1 MLEESQSGNAAR
13 ADAIVL
19 GAGIVGT
26 SVALHLAKRG
36 LRTVLI
42 DRRGPGEET
51 SYGNAGIVEGN
62 TIFPHTFP
70 GDLSAL
76 MRVAFKRASGT
87 NYHLG
92 FLPRVAPWLLAFRR
106 ASRPE
111 RLLDTARTMRPLFAR
126 AVAEHE
132 TLLAESGASHYLR
145 KTGWLKLFR
154 SDGGFASTATERGV
168 ARDWGIAHRVLDVD
182 EARALEPNLM
192 PVFRHALHW
201 TGAASLSNPLAVT
214 RAFATRFQALGGRV
228 LQADARTLER
238 VAGEWQVGGVRAPQI
253 VVALGPWSLDLLKP
267 LGLTF
272 PLAIKRGYHMHYRL
286 QGNATLQRPV
296 VDVENGYCVAPMEQ
310 GFRIT
315 TGAEFAARDA
325 APTPVQL
332 DRLMPAA
339 KQLFLLGEKID
350 AQPWMGRRPCFA
362 DSRPIIGRAP
372 GQSGLWL
379 AFGHGHSG
387 LTLGP
392 VTGRLLGEMIA
403 GETPFCDPVPYG
415 PERFA
420 A

>member
-1 MLEESQSGNAAR
+1 MLEKSHTEPGS

-36 LRTVLI
+36 LSVVLV
-42 DRRGPGEET
+42 DQRGPGEET

-62 TIFPHTFP
+62 TIFPHAFP
-70 GDLSAL
+70 KDLPAL
-76 MRVAFKRASGT
+76 LRVALKRASGT
-87 NYHLG
+87 NYHLD

-106 ASRPE
+106 ASSPE
-111 RLLDTARTMRPLFAR
+111 HLLDTARTMRPLFAR

-132 TLLAESGASHYLR
+132 ALLAESGASHYLR
-145 KTGWLKLFR
+145 KTGWLKLLR
-154 SDGGFASTATERGV
+154 SDGGFASTAAERSV
-168 ARDWGIAHRVLDVD
+168 ARDWGIEHRVLDVD
-182 EARALEPNLM
+182 EARALEPSLM
-192 PVFRHALHW
+192 PAFRHALHW

-214 RAFATRFQALGGRV
+214 RAYAARFQALGGRV
-228 LQADARTLER
+228 LKADARTLQR
-238 VAGEWQVGGVRAPQI
+238 VAGQWQVDGVRAPQA

-267 LGLTF
+267 LGLRF
-272 PLAIKRGYHMHYRL
+272 PLAIKRGYHMHYRF

-310 GFRIT
+310 GFRLT

-325 APTPVQL
+325 RPTPVQL
-332 DRLMPAA
+332 DRVLPAA
-339 KQLFLLGEKID
+339 KELFPLADKID
-350 AQPWMGRRPCFA
+350 AAPWMGMRPCFA

-403 GETPFCDPVPYG
+403 GETPFCDPAPYG

>member
-1 MLEESQSGNAAR
+1 MTR

-26 SVALHLAKRG
+26 STALHLAKRG
-36 LRTVLI
+36 LSVVLV

-51 SYGNAGIVEGN
+51 SYGNAGVIEGN
-62 TIFPHTFP
+62 TIFPHAFP
-70 GDLSAL
+70 NDLSAL
-76 MRVAFKRASGT
+76 ARVAFKRASGT
-87 NYHLG
+87 NYHLS

-106 ASRPE
+106 WSRPE

-132 TLLAESGASHYLR
+132 ALLAESGAARYFR

-154 SDGGFASTATERGV
+154 SDGAFAATATERGV
-168 ARDWGIAHRVLDVD
+168 ANDWGIAHSVLDVD
-182 EARALEPNLM
+182 EARALEPNLT
-192 PVFRHALHW
+192 PAFRHALHW

-214 RAFATRFQALGGRV
+214 RAFAARFQSLGGVV

-238 VAGEWQVGGVRAPQI
+238 VAGGWQIDGVRAPQA

-267 LGLTF
+267 LGLAY
-272 PLAIKRGYHMHYRL
+272 PLAIKRGYHMHYRF
-286 QGNATLQRPV
+286 QANATLQRPV
-296 VDVENGYCVAPMEQ
+296 VDVENRYCMAPMEQ
-310 GFRIT
+310 GLRIT

-332 DRLMPAA
+332 DRVLPAA
-339 KQLFLLGEKID
+339 EQLVALGERID
-350 AQPWMGRRPCFA
+350 AVPWMGRRPCFA
-362 DSRPIIGRAP
+362 DSRPVIGRAP
-372 GQSGLWL
+372 GQPGLWL

-392 VTGRLLGEMIA
+392 VTGRLLGELIA
-403 GETPFCDPVPYG
+403 GETPFCDPAPYG